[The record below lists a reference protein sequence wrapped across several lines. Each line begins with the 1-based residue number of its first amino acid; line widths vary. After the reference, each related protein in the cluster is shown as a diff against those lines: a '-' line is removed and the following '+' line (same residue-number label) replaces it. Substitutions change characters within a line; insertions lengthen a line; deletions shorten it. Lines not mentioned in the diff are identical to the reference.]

1 MLFGNRQE
9 RIMGMAENKYGKRM
23 LKKARAQ
30 GWLSVETKA
39 KFERIIQERQSD
51 THEELAEKLL
61 KHQILTENQIE
72 QLKGEL
78 QEETLYHMEV
88 TKRNSI
94 FHVKDLYKSYKTP
107 EGEFHA
113 LKGINLTIYQGEI
126 LGVLGFSG
134 SGKSTLLNILGLLTT
149 PDPVGEIYFN
159 GSTYRE
165 LKPKQRDSLRNK
177 QFGFIF
183 QESHLL
189 AHLNAIENVALPLRL
204 QNISESECIERSKQ
218 MLLNFMT
225 QSEKEK
231 EKVFFSK
238 KPAQLSGGQK
248 QRLAAARAMVHQ
260 PQVIFADEPTGN
272 LDFDTGQMVMDILL
286 KAAREKDATVILV
299 THNPSQARRYCNR
312 FVWMENGLLK
322 GHLSSGMESTMRLI
336 KQLSGKDVKIK

>member
-1 MLFGNRQE
+1 
-9 RIMGMAENKYGKRM
+9 MGMVENKYGKRM

-39 KFERIIQERQSD
+39 KFERIIQERQTDS
-51 THEELAEKLL
+51 HEELAEKLL
-61 KHQILTENQIE
+61 KHQILTETQIE

-78 QEETLYHMEV
+78 KEETILHMEV
-88 TKRNSI
+88 TTRNSI
-94 FHVKDLYKSYKTP
+94 FHVKDLHKSYKTP

-149 PDPVGEIYFN
+149 PDPVGEIYYN
-159 GSTYRE
+159 GTTYRE
-165 LKPKQRDSLRNK
+165 LKPKQRDALRNK

-204 QNISESECIERSKQ
+204 QNIPESECLERSKE
-218 MLLNFMT
+218 MLRNFMT
-225 QSEKEK
+225 QGEKDK

-322 GHLSSGMESTMRLI
+322 GHLSTGMESTMRLI